1 MVLRAQAH
9 GFRSMGAGFRGAI
22 HAAAGEPENRASF
35 TGIAVRWRWWTAVPV
50 IAAPVIVAPV
60 TVAQSLW
67 PRSSSHHRLEE
78 FGRPARLRFL
88 RRGTP
93 FSPCAGAALRFGPLG
108 FLREPH
114 GASRSQVLMSFGA
127 VLEGP
132 SGPSGGG
139 LLVGASPRGPPRPG
153 KALQARAV
161 GPAFPPA
168 PEAGAEGLGCWFVRT
183 RRAGTRSRKGPPVL
197 LRPAPY
203 RQVWRHCRRGLGGS
217 PARVSRAES
226 ATAHE
231 ASGRALPRVRS
242 SGHPPPAPGASFC
255 CGIGFGH

>member
-1 MVLRAQAH
+1 MRKRRIGGECEWLSGLRPM
-9 GFRSMGAGFRGAI
+9 GFGPWARTS
-22 HAAAGEPENRASF
+22 GEQSTRQPAS
-35 TGIAVRWRWWTAVPV
+35 RRTALP
-50 IAAPVIVAPV
+50 
-60 TVAQSLW
+60 SRDLRFGGGGGLR

-108 FLREPH
+108 LPREPH
-114 GASRSQVLMSFGA
+114 GASRFQALMSFGA

-132 SGPSGGG
+132 SGSSGDG
-139 LLVGASPRGPPRPG
+139 LPVGAGPRGPPRPG

-183 RRAGTRSRKGPPVL
+183 RRAGTRSRKGPPAL

-203 RQVWRHCRRGLGGS
+203 RQVWRHSRRRLGGS
-217 PARVSRAES
+217 PARISRAES

-255 CGIGFGH
+255 C